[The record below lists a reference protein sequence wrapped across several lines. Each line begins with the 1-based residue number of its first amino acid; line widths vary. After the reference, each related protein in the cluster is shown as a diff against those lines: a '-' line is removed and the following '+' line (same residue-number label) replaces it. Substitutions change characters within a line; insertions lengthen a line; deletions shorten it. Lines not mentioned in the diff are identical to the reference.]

1 MTNAELIWKLVEMLL
16 ESEKKKEEKIKNEQ
30 NSQSKD

>member
-1 MTNAELIWKLVEMLL
+1 MTNAELIWKLVKIIL
-16 ESEKKKEEKIKNEQ
+16 ESEKKKEENANIS